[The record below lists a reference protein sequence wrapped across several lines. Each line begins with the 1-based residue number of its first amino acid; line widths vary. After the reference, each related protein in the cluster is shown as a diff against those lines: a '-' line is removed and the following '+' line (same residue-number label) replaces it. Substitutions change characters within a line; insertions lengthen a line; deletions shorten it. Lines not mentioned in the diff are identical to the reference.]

1 MTTLSRL
8 KDLIDSDGKKV
19 PSAMPDDR
27 ISYDS
32 GAGLTSGEAPSALA
46 EASEMPPPLRIFMP
60 ARSATLVT
68 GFFAR
73 NIWPGPWVKTPSS
86 FTPLYSLAACRYF
99 QWMRENATELISAV
113 APAPGSSAS
122 SGSGWR
128 AGV

>member
-19 PSAMPDDR
+19 PSATPDDSS
-27 ISYDS
+27 SYDS

-46 EASEMPPPLRIFMP
+46 DASEMPPPLRIFMP
-60 ARSATLVT
+60 ARSATQVT
-68 GFFAR
+68 GFLTR
-73 NIWPGPWVKTPSS
+73 NIWPGPCVNTPSS

-113 APAPGSSAS
+113 APAPGSSAI

>member
-1 MTTLSRL
+1 MTTRSRL
-8 KDLIDSDGKKV
+8 KDLIDSAGKKV
-19 PSAMPDDR
+19 PSATPEESS
-27 ISYDS
+27 SYDS

-46 EASEMPPPLRIFMP
+46 AASEMPPPLRIFMP
-60 ARSATLVT
+60 ARSDTLLTCLLTV
-68 GFFAR
+68 
-73 NIWPGPWVKTPSS
+73 NIWPGPWVNTASS
-86 FTPLYSLAACRYF
+86 LTPLYSLAFCRYF